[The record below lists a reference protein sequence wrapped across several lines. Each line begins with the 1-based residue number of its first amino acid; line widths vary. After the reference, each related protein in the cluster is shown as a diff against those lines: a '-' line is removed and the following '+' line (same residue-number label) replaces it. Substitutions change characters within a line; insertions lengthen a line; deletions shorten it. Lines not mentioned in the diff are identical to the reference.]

1 MCCATKYGDLTI
13 PLEQVP
19 CKVPKTHFFF
29 MGPGT
34 LYNGRRKAV
43 GIGLTIG
50 ALVLSWLEFQVR
62 AAVPALFPIMFA
74 TVFFMNIF
82 FAYDGYTEAKAINEG
97 SR

>member
-1 MCCATKYGDLTI
+1 MKKPWISAVLN
-13 PLEQVP
+13 
-19 CKVPKTHFFF
+19 FFF

-50 ALVLSWLEFQVR
+50 ALVLTWVEFQLKVV
-62 AAVPALFPIMFA
+62 APELYPVMFG

-82 FAYDGYTEAKAINEG
+82 FAYDGYTEAKAINAEA
-97 SR
+97 